1 MFYCLEW
8 SNTIGLAYSLKILLN
23 QSPEL
28 FLEIILGNFSCIVIL
43 SPGTYDA
50 GCLVSKYGDV
60 RPVDNG
66 VGLGGM

>member
-1 MFYCLEW
+1 
-8 SNTIGLAYSLKILLN
+8 
-23 QSPEL
+23 
-28 FLEIILGNFSCIVIL
+28 LEIILGNFSCIVIL